1 MDYLKFPEKTLNH
14 IASIPFI
21 YAFFFPLAVMDI
33 FLEIYHQI
41 CFRLYDLPLVP
52 RSAYIKIDRQKLEY
66 LDNVQKIN
74 CMYCG
79 YANGLL
85 KYATVI
91 AAESEAYWCG
101 IQHKKDQEFKA
112 PDHHRNFA
120 KYNSKKDFVDKYKK

>member
-1 MDYLKFPEKTLNH
+1 MNYLKFQDKALNH

-21 YAFFFPLAVMDI
+21 YAFFFPLVILDI
-33 FLEIYHQI
+33 FLEIYHQV

-52 RSAYIKIDRQKLEY
+52 RTAYIRIDRQKLEY
-66 LDNVQKIN
+66 LDNWQKVN

-101 IQHKKDQEFKA
+101 IQHKKDNIFIA
-112 PDHHRNFA
+112 PDHHKNFVSYNNKKEFDE
-120 KYNSKKDFVDKYKK
+120 KYNK